1 MTEHLP
7 ECRLS
12 EPCDIDIA
20 EHGFC
25 SMQVEEQ
32 FFCIHCMGECIC
44 QRLQQAMNM
53 ATFAARRLT
62 DIDSYNEGRREGLA
76 DAMQIVEELPCKCNE
91 GADYCDGQTDAIAA
105 ILMLAKGDQ
114 P

>member
-7 ECRLS
+7 ECRLG

-44 QRLQQAMNM
+44 ERLRSCEQRVID
-53 ATFAARRLT
+53 AAVQRVEALPHALECVTR
-62 DIDSYNEGRREGLA
+62 DANYNRPCNCLHG
-76 DAMQIVEELPCKCNE
+76 DAL
-91 GADYCDGQTDAIAA
+91 DAV
-105 ILMLAKGDQ
+105 KGDQ

>member
-7 ECRLS
+7 ECRLG

-44 QRLQQAMNM
+44 ERLRCCEQR
-53 ATFAARRLT
+53 T
-62 DIDSYNEGRREGLA
+62 
-76 DAMQIVEELPCKCNE
+76 
-91 GADYCDGQTDAIAA
+91 IAA
-105 ILMLAKGDQ
+105 AAQRVAALPEYKLRDTCVAAIKGEQND
-114 P
+114 

>member
-44 QRLQQAMNM
+44 
-53 ATFAARRLT
+53 
-62 DIDSYNEGRREGLA
+62 EGLRSCEQRVI
-76 DAMQIVEELPCKCNE
+76 DAAVQRVEALWSIDPSW
-91 GADYCDGQTDAIAA
+91 DGTNWNNALHAATDAI
-105 ILMLAKGDQ
+105 KGDQ